1 MSHRREMLSFMLI
14 DAARRA
20 ETAAK
25 EMLACVNGG
34 SASSSEMREA
44 LKISK
49 AIVAV
54 TSAFQAGAAA
64 TIANCERH
72 GDGGAQ
78 VLADAAGLSRR
89 EAHGQVRAARTIE
102 AAPAA
107 RDALG
112 EGRVSLANAK
122 RLAEAVERTSAAEVD
137 ADWELLAKA
146 ELMGPEQFARE
157 ARRWAAERQ
166 PDGGEGDYRQMR
178 ARRFVRIW
186 DTDDG
191 MVRFDGQFDPV
202 TGRRIGNRLQA
213 DARRQYKLDKQDCV
227 DGANERRS
235 FKQCMADALDNL
247 TANTGSSAGKPFA
260 DIAVV
265 AHVDDETGRLVAE
278 IAGGDPLPESV
289 LEELMGNAALT
300 GVIYSTDGTP
310 LWQGHTK
317 RTATAAQK
325 KALIARYGGCFH
337 CAAHSAMCQAHH
349 IKPVSQGGP
358 TNIDN
363 MVLIC
368 WDCHNKVHHR
378 GWQIRSRN
386 GQHTLHPPDRTHHG
400 PAQAPE
406 ALILHRA
413 GNQRAL
419 DLASPRPSDIG
430 HQPGVTV
437 SEARSRRGAES
448 RTTLPGLRGPAVALA
463 VLLNAGAGCEG
474 SSCTDPAR
482 AGPTGPPLSSGCSR
496 DLQGQFFRS

>member
-1 MSHRREMLSFMLI
+1 MLSFMLI

-260 DIAVV
+260 DIAVSTAPM
-265 AHVDDETGRLVAE
+265 AHRCGR
-278 IAGGDPLPESV
+278 
-289 LEELMGNAALT
+289 
-300 GVIYSTDGTP
+300 GTP
-310 LWQGHTK
+310 NAPPPPHRRRRSLPV
-317 RTATAAQK
+317 TAAAFTVQPIPPCARPTTSSPCH
-325 KALIARYGGCFH
+325 KAVQRTSTILRCF
-337 CAAHSAMCQAHH
+337 
-349 IKPVSQGGP
+349 
-358 TNIDN
+358 
-363 MVLIC
+363 
-368 WDCHNKVHHR
+368 
-378 GWQIRSRN
+378 
-386 GQHTLHPPDRTHHG
+386 
-400 PAQAPE
+400 
-406 ALILHRA
+406 
-413 GNQRAL
+413 
-419 DLASPRPSDIG
+419 
-430 HQPGVTV
+430 
-437 SEARSRRGAES
+437 
-448 RTTLPGLRGPAVALA
+448 
-463 VLLNAGAGCEG
+463 
-474 SSCTDPAR
+474 
-482 AGPTGPPLSSGCSR
+482 
-496 DLQGQFFRS
+496 